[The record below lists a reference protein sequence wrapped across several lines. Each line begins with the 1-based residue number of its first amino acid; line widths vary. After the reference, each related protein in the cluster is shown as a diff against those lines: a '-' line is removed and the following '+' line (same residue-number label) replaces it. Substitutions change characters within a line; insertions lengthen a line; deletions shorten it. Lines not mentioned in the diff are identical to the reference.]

1 MFLALILFIVQFG
14 GNNDYNFSSTS
25 GSTTVTLSK
34 YRKGINE
41 KNGAASDSYLKA
53 TRNCQVN
60 NAQIKSLVKS
70 LTKGLTSDMDK
81 AKALFEYVQ
90 LNIKYDYYFD
100 TDKGAVKTL
109 SEKEGNGADQAHLLI
124 AMFRTA
130 GLKARYVHGYCT
142 LYTNQKTFGHV
153 WAQVLI
159 DGTWICADSTDLS
172 NKFGSISFWNV
183 DSYTLINKY
192 LELPF

>member
-1 MFLALILFIVQFG
+1 
-14 GNNDYNFSSTS
+14 
-25 GSTTVTLSK
+25 
-34 YRKGINE
+34 
-41 KNGAASDSYLKA
+41 
-53 TRNCQVN
+53 
-60 NAQIKSLVKS
+60 
-70 LTKGLTSDMDK
+70 MDK

-100 TDKGAVKTL
+100 TDKCAVKTL

-153 WAQVLI
+153 WTQVLI